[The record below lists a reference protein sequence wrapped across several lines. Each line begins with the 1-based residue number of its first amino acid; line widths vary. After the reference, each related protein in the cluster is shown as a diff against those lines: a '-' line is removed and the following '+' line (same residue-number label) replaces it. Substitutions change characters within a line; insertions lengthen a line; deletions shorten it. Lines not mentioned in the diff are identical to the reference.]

1 MGLAQQLVT
10 MLTLLLLGVFGG
22 SFVLGVSQAKGYLD
36 RQLGAHAQDT
46 ATALAL
52 SLGPY
57 VAKQDSVTVQSLVDA
72 ISDGGFFSL
81 VRVEDEHGREL
92 AQRTAPV
99 AVAGVPAWF
108 VNLIR
113 LHTPVKEAALL
124 DGWRVSGRVR
134 VLSHPGYAYKQIWRD
149 TVSTFWWFAVA
160 WLLMSLVVTLLVRFA
175 LKPLLTMEAQAAAI
189 SRGEFR
195 VLHDMPRT
203 RELRN
208 VVRTMN
214 AMSQKVERLLNS
226 KLELIRKIEQE
237 AILDPLTGVSNRA
250 HFESQLR
257 AWLKQDTAFAPGALY
272 IARLTGLAQYNICHG
287 YEAGNEL
294 LRQAARYLGEVA
306 SRLGEGLTGRFSGTE
321 LVLAAPGLDAGE
333 ARLLGIEITQH
344 LYGICVGGAAAPLHS
359 AHVGIG
365 IFDHAAQAVSSL
377 FAEADMALRK
387 AEAKSAF
394 AWHVYERPSLRAE
407 QVLGASA
414 WRRLLIA
421 AIELNG
427 FRLDCQAVVSCV
439 EPRILHQEILT
450 RINGGEGAPIPASVF
465 MPMARR
471 LQLAAAIDWLV
482 INAGLENMHALGDGQ
497 TLFAFNLSLDSL
509 QDTVFAPR
517 LSNLLQ
523 QHAVLAQRVIIEFP
537 ERALAAAPAPLQ
549 ELMARIEPLG
559 VRFALDQAGNDATVL
574 KHLKTMH
581 FKYVKLAP
589 AFMQELAQGKDHL
602 RFVQALCDL
611 AHAVECQVIA
621 TGIET
626 AQQRDFVCGLGLDAV
641 QGKLISAP
649 APMRLL

>member
-1 MGLAQQLVT
+1 MGLAQQLVA

-22 SFVLGVSQAKGYLD
+22 SFMLSVNQAKGYLD

-57 VAKQDSVTVQSLVDA
+57 VAKQDGVTAQSLVDA

-81 VRVEDEHGREL
+81 VRVEDNNGGVL
-92 AQRTAPV
+92 AKRTAPV
-99 AVAGVPAWF
+99 VVEGVPAWF
-108 VNLIR
+108 VGLIQ
-113 LHTPVKEAALL
+113 LKTPVKEAALL
-124 DGWRVSGRVR
+124 DGWRVNGRVR

-149 TVSTFWWFAVA
+149 TVSTFWWFAAA

-175 LKPLLTMEAQAAAI
+175 LKPLVKMEAQAAAI
-189 SRGEFR
+189 SSGEFR

-203 RELRN
+203 RELHN

-226 KLELIRKIEQE
+226 KLELISKIEQE
-237 AILDPLTGVSNRA
+237 AILDPLTGISNRT

-272 IARLTGLAQYNICHG
+272 IVRLTGLAEYNICHG
-287 YEAGNEL
+287 YEAGNEI
-294 LRQAARYLGEVA
+294 LRQAARYLGDIS
-306 SRLGEGLTGRFSGTE
+306 SRLGEGLVGRFSGTE
-321 LVLAAPGLDAGE
+321 LVLVAPGLDADE
-333 ARLLGIEITQH
+333 AKLLGIEITQH
-344 LYGICVGGAAAPLHS
+344 LYGLCVGGAATPMHS
-359 AHVGIG
+359 AHIGIG
-365 IFDHAAQAVSSL
+365 LIDHAEQAVSSL

-387 AEAKSAF
+387 AEVKSAF
-394 AWHVYERPSLRAE
+394 AWHVYERPALRAE
-407 QVLGASA
+407 LVLGASA

-427 FRLDCQAVVSCV
+427 FRLDCQGVVSCFD
-439 EPRILHQEILT
+439 PRTLHQEILA
-450 RINGGEGAPIPASVF
+450 RINSAEGVSIPASVF

-471 LQLAAAIDWLV
+471 LELAAAIDWLV

-509 QDTVFAPR
+509 RDPVFAPR
-517 LSNLLQ
+517 LSDLLQ
-523 QHAVLAQRVIIEFP
+523 QHDVLAHRVIFEFP
-537 ERALAAAPAPLQ
+537 ERALADGPAPLQ
-549 ELMARIEPLG
+549 ELMERIEPLG
-559 VRFALDQAGNDATVL
+559 VRFALDQAGNDAAVL

-581 FKYVKLAP
+581 FEYVKLAP
-589 AFMQELAQGKDHL
+589 AFMQELERDKDHL

-626 AQQRDFVCGLGLDAV
+626 EQQRTLVCGLGFDAV

-649 APMRLL
+649 APMRRL

>member
-10 MLTLLLLGVFGG
+10 MLTLLLFGVFGG
-22 SFVLGVSQAKGYLD
+22 SFALGVSQAKGYLD

-57 VAKQDSVTVQSLVDA
+57 AARQDSVAVQSLVDA

-81 VRVEDEHGREL
+81 VQVENEHGRVL

-108 VNLIR
+108 VNLIQ
-113 LHTPVKEAALL
+113 LQTPVKEAALL
-124 DGWRVSGRVR
+124 DGWRVNGRVR

-149 TVSTFWWFAVA
+149 SVSTFWWFAAA
-160 WLLMSLVVTLLVRFA
+160 WLLMSLLVTLLVRFA
-175 LKPLLTMEAQAAAI
+175 LKPLVNMEAQAAAI
-189 SRGEFR
+189 SSGEFR

-272 IARLTGLAQYNICHG
+272 LVRLTGLAQHNICHG

-294 LRQAARYLGEVA
+294 LRQTARYLGDISA
-306 SRLGEGLTGRFSGTE
+306 RLGEGLTGRFSGTE
-321 LVLAAPGLDAGE
+321 LVLAAPGLDAEE

-344 LYGICVGGAAAPLHS
+344 LYGICVGGAATPMHS
-359 AHVGIG
+359 AHIGIG
-365 IFDHAAQAVSSL
+365 LIDHAEQAASSL

-394 AWHVYERPSLRAE
+394 AWHVYERPVLRAE
-407 QVLGASA
+407 LVLGASA
-414 WRRLLIA
+414 WRRLLMA
-421 AIELNG
+421 AMEFNG
-427 FRLDCQAVVSCV
+427 FRLDCQAAVSCV
-439 EPRILHQEILT
+439 EPRTLHQEILA
-450 RINGGEGAPIPASVF
+450 RIDSAEGVSIPASVF

-471 LQLAAAIDWLV
+471 LQLAAAIDWIV
-482 INAGLENMHALGDGQ
+482 IDAGLENMHALADGQ
-497 TLFAFNLSLDSL
+497 NQFAFNLSLDSL
-509 QDTVFAPR
+509 RDPVFAPR
-517 LSNLLQ
+517 LSALLR
-523 QHAVLAQRVIIEFP
+523 QHAVLAQRVIFEIP
-537 ERALAAAPAPLQ
+537 ERALADGPAPLQ
-549 ELMARIEPLG
+549 ELMTRITPLG

-574 KHLKTMH
+574 KHLKTMR
-581 FKYVKLAP
+581 FEYVKLAP
-589 AFMQELAQGKDHL
+589 AFVQELEQENHRL
-602 RFVQALCDL
+602 RYVQALCDL
-611 AHAVECQVIA
+611 AHTVECQVIA
-621 TGIET
+621 TGVET
-626 AQQRDFVCGLGLDAV
+626 GQQRSLVCGLGLDAV
-641 QGKLISAP
+641 QGKLIGAP
-649 APMRLL
+649 EPMRRL